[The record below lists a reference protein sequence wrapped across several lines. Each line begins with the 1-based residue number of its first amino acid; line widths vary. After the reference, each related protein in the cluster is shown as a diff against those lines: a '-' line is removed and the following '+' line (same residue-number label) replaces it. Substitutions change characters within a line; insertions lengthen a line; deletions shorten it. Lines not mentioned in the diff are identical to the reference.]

1 MHLIR
6 FIYHK
11 RRQIGLRSVIL
22 VGVSNITGILQDTA
36 SPFNIADQID
46 IPYFTFEETADLLAQ
61 HTRETG
67 QVFSPEVIQGIYDNT
82 AGQPGLVNA
91 LARDLVEKRCP
102 DMAEIGLEPFY
113 QTLDAFMRVYVNKNI
128 SNVVN
133 KARQYPEIM
142 MQVLFDGPINFTA
155 YNEQLSFLRVNG
167 VIVDEAGQCA
177 IAVPIYKKCLYQ
189 AFKPLMNG
197 NGEMRHF
204 KNPFVD
210 EAVFLDDSGYLD
222 MRRLLDRY
230 ALYISERGNV
240 VFAGEKYREGIYHY
254 NLDAFLASYAGVFG
268 GSVFPELPEVIVYQ
282 VHLCRNSRN
291 CIVDWANNKHYVE
304 PDHQFPP

>member
-1 MHLIR
+1 
-6 FIYHK
+6 
-11 RRQIGLRSVIL
+11 
-22 VGVSNITGILQDTA
+22 
-36 SPFNIADQID
+36 
-46 IPYFTFEETADLLAQ
+46 
-61 HTRETG
+61 
-67 QVFSPEVIQGIYDNT
+67 VIQGIHDNT

-128 SNVVN
+128 SNGVN

-268 GSVFPELPEVIVYQ
+268 GSVFPEVPEGGGRVDLLVLQGRSRWIVEVKRFLNLRNLEQGKRQ
-282 VHLCRNSRN
+282 V
-291 CIVDWANNKHYVE
+291 AAYVRRTGQE
-304 PDHQFPP
+304 EG